1 VRRHSAIVLLALA
14 AACGR
19 KRPPPQPPPPV
30 AAVVDGTAVPVTVL
44 QREIDR
50 LRRGAGKS
58 VVDGAE
64 GATVEAK
71 DLPKLGRALLDPII
85 ERTLLIARAH
95 AAGMTV
101 SDAEVQRALD
111 ALGETARVSGQTLE
125 ERLASDGQTADQL
138 AEETRDRL
146 LAEKW
151 VAQQTR
157 GEQPSAAELRAF
169 YETHRSDY
177 EMAEQVHA
185 LQIVV
190 TNADEAKSLLD
201 QVRTGASF
209 EDLARA
215 HSRSPDAR
223 KGGDLGWFARGT
235 MPKAFDDACFSLK
248 PGQVS
253 GVVQTA
259 YGYHLFKV
267 LGRRGPQKRTLD
279 QVKDDVLRRAW
290 AEKKAHAERQLLE
303 QVRKSAQVQVN
314 EPAFA
319 LLH

>member
-1 VRRHSAIVLLALA
+1 
-14 AACGR
+14 
-19 KRPPPQPPPPV
+19 
-30 AAVVDGTAVPVTVL
+30 VVDGTPVPVAVL

-71 DLPKLGRALLDPII
+71 DVPKLARALLDPII
-85 ERTLLIARAH
+85 ERTLLVARAR

-101 SDAEVQRALD
+101 SDAEVQSALD
-111 ALGETARVSGQTLE
+111 ALGETARASGQTLE
-125 ERLASDGQTADQL
+125 ERLAADGQTADQL

-157 GEQPSAAELRAF
+157 GEQPSAMEMRGY
-169 YETHRSDY
+169 YETHRSDF
-177 EMAEQVHA
+177 EVPEQVHA

-190 TNADEAKSLLD
+190 TTADEAKSLLD
-201 QVRTGASF
+201 QIRKGASF

-215 HSRSPDAR
+215 HSRSPDSR
-223 KGGDLGWFARGT
+223 KGGDLGWFSRGT

-259 YGYHLFKV
+259 YGFHLFKL

-279 QVKDDVLRRAW
+279 QVKEEVLRRAW
-290 AEKKAHAERQLLE
+290 AEKKARAERQVLE
-303 QVRKSAQVQVN
+303 QVRKGAQIQVN
-314 EPAFA
+314 EGAFA

>member
-1 VRRHSAIVLLALA
+1 VQRRAALVLLVLA

-19 KRPPPQPPPPV
+19 KRPPPPPPPPV
-30 AAVVDGTAVPVTVL
+30 AALVDGTEVSVAVL

-85 ERTLLIARAH
+85 ERTLLVARAH
-95 AAGMTV
+95 SAGMSV
-101 SDAEVQRALD
+101 SDAEVQSALD
-111 ALGETARVSGQTLE
+111 ALGETARASGQTLE
-125 ERLASDGQTADQL
+125 ERLAADGQTADQL

-151 VAQQTR
+151 VGQQTR
-157 GEQPSAAELRAF
+157 GEQPSGMELRAF
-169 YETHRSDY
+169 YETHRRDF
-177 EMAEQVHA
+177 EAPEQVHA

-190 TNADEAKSLLD
+190 TTADEAKSLLD
-201 QVRTGASF
+201 QIRKGAAF
-209 EDLARA
+209 EDVARA
-215 HSRSPDAR
+215 HSGSPDAR

-253 GVVQTA
+253 GVVQTP

-267 LGRRGPQKRTLD
+267 LGRRGPQKRTLE
-279 QVKDDVLRRAW
+279 QVKDEVLRRAW
-290 AEKKAHAERQLLE
+290 AEKKARAERQLLD
-303 QVRKSAQVQVN
+303 QVRKGARVQVN
-314 EPAFA
+314 EASFA